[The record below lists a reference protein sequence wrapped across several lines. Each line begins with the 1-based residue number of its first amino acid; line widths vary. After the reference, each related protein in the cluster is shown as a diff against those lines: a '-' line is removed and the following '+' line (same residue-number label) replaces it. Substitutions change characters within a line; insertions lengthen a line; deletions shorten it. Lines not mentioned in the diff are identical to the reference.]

1 MPFSLNL
8 QLPRFAS
15 STAAAAALAGVLGIL
30 LGALLV
36 AKPIFVGMI
45 IALVLAGI
53 GIVVAL
59 RSPEIAVGGLVLMMA
74 LIPTYAAPA
83 VGSLLFFPAA
93 AASWLLIVVLAWRNL
108 STTGRIM
115 KMTSIDATVL
125 LFFALMAVS
134 LGFSPRTSFSA
145 YKSLLFLWFGPYLGV
160 RLLLADCKHPVKVI
174 SISFAIAMAVLA
186 PVAISEVLGGSN
198 PFFNLDFNSTEF
210 AIWAKQIARFG
221 QTRAVASFGQPI
233 AFSMF
238 LAAAALFCL
247 GMALK
252 DEERNRRFLWYA
264 LGGVAVGVQALALS
278 RTGWVMIA
286 IGIVAIAAVSVKG
299 PIRTRL
305 VTLFLIAVGVIVVV
319 SVVMPH
325 ELSVLPGFG
334 HKTESSYATSGLYR
348 EKLLERALSGGVL
361 HPWGNATNQVTP
373 YVDFGTATDNAYIIL
388 ADLWGLI
395 PTFALFAIAG
405 SLLYTTARAYG
416 QEGELLAILPIVAFT
431 CLVAIFFVA
440 FITQQQVMIW
450 MLIGAAGVG
459 AERVSANRARERAER
474 LSRVRANAQM
484 PATQKPASA

>member
-8 QLPRFAS
+8 QLPRFVS
-15 STAAAAALAGVLGIL
+15 STAAAATLAGVLGMV

-36 AKPIFVGMI
+36 AKPILVGLVVVLALALLGVY
-45 IALVLAGI
+45 IALRFPE
-53 GIVVAL
+53 VAF
-59 RSPEIAVGGLVLMMA
+59 GGLILLMA

-108 STTGRIM
+108 ATKGRIM
-115 KMTSIDATVL
+115 RLTGVDYTVL
-125 LFFALMAVS
+125 IFFALMAVS
-134 LGFSPRTSFSA
+134 LAFSPRTSFST
-145 YKSLLFLWFGPYLGV
+145 YKNLLFIWFGPYLGV
-160 RLLLADCKHPVKVI
+160 RLLLADCKHPVKVV
-174 SISFAIAMAVLA
+174 SISFALAMAVLA
-186 PVAISEVLGGSN
+186 PVAVAEVLGGSN

-210 AIWAKQIARFG
+210 HVWASQIARFG
-221 QTRAVASFGQPI
+221 QTRAVASFGHPI

-247 GMALK
+247 AMALSN
-252 DEERNRRFLWYA
+252 ENRNRRFFWYA
-264 LGGVAVGVQALALS
+264 LGGLAIGVQALALS

-286 IGIVAIAAVSVKG
+286 IGVVAMAAISVKG
-299 PIRTRL
+299 PIRKRL
-305 VTLFLIAVGVIVVV
+305 ITLFLIAVAVILVV

-348 EKLLERALSGGVL
+348 EKLLDRALQPGVL
-361 HPWGNATNQVTP
+361 GLWGNATNQVTP

-388 ADLWGLI
+388 ADLWGLV

-405 SLLYTTARAYG
+405 SLIHTVGRSYG
-416 QEGELLAILPIVAFT
+416 QDGEMLAILPIVAFT
-431 CLVAIFFVA
+431 SLVAIFFVA

-450 MLIGAAGVG
+450 MLIGAAGVA
-459 AERVSANRARERAER
+459 AERVGANRRRERDQR
-474 LSRVRANAQM
+474 RKRVRGLA
-484 PATQKPASA
+484 